1 MKVMPALESV
11 PPPVK
16 KDPRQAALDYAAEHI
31 DDTIEK
37 LKQLCK
43 YRPDE
48 TDAAADKVYFNSL
61 NMCLVQ
67 SVEVVHAVLQVVCTR
82 NVTGSERCY

>member
-1 MKVMPALESV
+1 MVNNTTAQIDEKANITYLAELMKVMPALESV

-48 TDAAADKVYFNSL
+48 TDAAADKVYFNLL
-61 NMCLVQ
+61 NIFSSIC
-67 SVEVVHAVLQVVCTR
+67 
-82 NVTGSERCY
+82 